1 MGQKVNP
8 IGLRLGITRTWDSV
22 WFNQRN
28 YRKWLHEDL
37 EIKKRVKKEFYQA
50 GIAKMDIERSSE
62 RLKLT
67 IHTAKAGMV
76 VGRKGVGID
85 RIKKIVSSVAADA
98 SEIYVQTADVKK
110 PDVNAQLV
118 AENIADQL
126 ERRAHFRRAMKRA
139 IGSAMKAGAE
149 GIKVQLSGRLGG
161 AEMSRTERYQEGR
174 TPLHTLRA
182 NIEYGVATAKTTYG
196 SIGVKVWVSL
206 GEVTDRA
213 SSTRNNYGKR
223 RG

>member
-22 WFNQRN
+22 WFSQRN
-28 YRKWLHEDL
+28 YSKWLHEDL
-37 EIKKRVKKEFYQA
+37 KIKKLVKKEFFQA
-50 GIAKMDIERSSE
+50 GIAKMDIERSGES
-62 RLKLT
+62 LKLI

-76 VGRKGVGID
+76 VGRKGVGIE
-85 RIKKIVSSVAADA
+85 RIKKIVGSVAKGAT
-98 SEIYVQTADVKK
+98 EIFVQPVDVKK
-110 PDVNAQLV
+110 PDLNAQLV

-139 IGSAMKAGAE
+139 IGSAMKGGVE

-161 AEMSRTERYQEGR
+161 AEMSRVERYHEGR
-174 TPLHTLRA
+174 TPLHTLRT
-182 NIEYGVATAKTTYG
+182 NIEYGTATARTTYG
-196 SIGVKVWVSL
+196 AVGVKVWVSR
-206 GEVTDRA
+206 GDVSMKSEP
-213 SSTRNNYGKR
+213 RNNFGKK

>member
-22 WFNQRN
+22 WFSQRN
-28 YRKWLHEDL
+28 YSKWLHEDL
-37 EIKKRVKKEFYQA
+37 NIKKQVKKEFYQA
-50 GIAKMDIERSSE
+50 GIAGMDIERSGES
-62 RLKLT
+62 LKLI

-76 VGRKGVGID
+76 VGRKGVGIE
-85 RIKKIVSSVAADA
+85 RIKKIVGSIAKDA
-98 SEIYVQTADVKK
+98 KEIFVQPVDVKK
-110 PDVNAQLV
+110 PDLNAQLV

-139 IGSAMKAGAE
+139 IGSAMKGGVE

-161 AEMSRTERYQEGR
+161 AEMSRVERYHEGR
-174 TPLHTLRA
+174 TPLHTLRT
-182 NIEYGVATAKTTYG
+182 NIEYGTATARTTYG
-196 SIGVKVWVSL
+196 AIGVKVWVSR
-206 GEVTDRA
+206 GEVSTKNE
-213 SSTRNNYGKR
+213 TRNNFGKR